1 MQSNL
6 ISLFFILLVTT
17 CHINGQVVTFGFGPT
32 YLMDK
37 TKVSLHP
44 EILGKSSGNDD
55 WFLNFKYIHFL
66 NTKWQIYGSYTKYP
80 IRTYYNFNNNGNES
94 GSLGW
99 SGSNVKRIDFGL
111 VYDIFDK
118 SNFIVNFNL
127 GIGIQNSTSRDV
139 GIIGSEVPDGI
150 KPDNFELLEDIEA
163 FAYSRTQIVPVIGLK
178 FGYAFWGR
186 LELFMDIQ
194 QVFGHKIIQE
204 LRMSYTYKGI
214 EQPQAISYS
223 DGTGRFYALGIGYR
237 FVKPKE
243 K

>member
-1 MQSNL
+1 MQNN
-6 ISLFFILLVTT
+6 LFFLIFNLLVTT
-17 CHINGQVVTFGFGPT
+17 YSLKGQAVTFGFGPT
-32 YLMDK
+32 YLIDK
-37 TKVSLHP
+37 TKVRLHQ

-55 WFLNFKYIHFL
+55 WLFNIKYIHFF
-66 NTKWQIYGSYTKYP
+66 NTNWHLYGSYTKYP
-80 IRTYYNFNNNGNES
+80 IRTYYNFKNNGNES

-99 SGSNVKRIDFGL
+99 SGSNVNRIDFGIA
-111 VYDIFDK
+111 YDIFYK
-118 SNFIVNFNL
+118 SHFILNGNF
-127 GIGIQNSTSRDV
+127 GIGFQNSNSKDV

-150 KPDNFELLEDIEA
+150 KPENFELLKDIEA
-163 FAYSRTQIVPVIGLK
+163 FAYSNTQIVPVVGLK

-194 QVFGHKIIQE
+194 QVLGHKTIQE

-223 DGTGRFYALGIGYR
+223 DGTGRFWALGIGYR
-237 FVKPKE
+237 LVKPKG